1 MLPYSS
7 SEVPAHSPKR
17 CMYLIGLPPI
27 GQPAEETFFIFIQ
40 VMLDKHVVFLMI
52 TPYAAMLMCRITRRT
67 SK

>member
-27 GQPAEETFFIFIQ
+27 GQPAEETFFFYSGNAGQ
-40 VMLDKHVVFLMI
+40 
-52 TPYAAMLMCRITRRT
+52 TCRISNDYTLR
-67 SK
+67 SNANA